1 MDKNL
6 FLKNMEEM
14 IQIAKTNGNKIDHK
28 ELLDYFSD
36 YELIE
41 EAKKLLI
48 ASFVEAGIRVL
59 GVDEAQIVAEEEAK
73 EKADISEE
81 EQGAIRF
88 YEEELEQMDLPG
100 EEEQKELI
108 HAWLV
113 EKGDG
118 EAVIE
123 SFLPQILEIAR
134 THTGKGVLFG
144 DLVQEGNIGLLE
156 AMAIYQGKDAEGFLA
171 HAKSA
176 VEDSILDAIAMQ
188 RGSDSVGEAMAIKAN
203 RLDDAS
209 TFLSKE
215 LGREPKIEELAKYL
229 SMTEE
234 EVKEVMK
241 ISLDALSVMEA
252 DIKQS

>member
-14 IQIAKTNGNKIDHK
+14 IQIAKTNGNQIDHK

-36 YELIE
+36 YELNE

-134 THTGKGVLFG
+134 THTGKVFYSEISYRKVILAFWKQWQFIREKTQK
-144 DLVQEGNIGLLE
+144 DSLHMRRVQ
-156 AMAIYQGKDAEGFLA
+156 
-171 HAKSA
+171 
-176 VEDSILDAIAMQ
+176 
-188 RGSDSVGEAMAIKAN
+188 
-203 RLDDAS
+203 
-209 TFLSKE
+209 
-215 LGREPKIEELAKYL
+215 
-229 SMTEE
+229 
-234 EVKEVMK
+234 
-241 ISLDALSVMEA
+241 
-252 DIKQS
+252 